1 MAGAWTE
8 GYWLSYS
15 LSGNPR
21 LSFEI
26 PTSGTGGTIWPWKY
40 LDSSHKFD
48 VIKAQ
53 LDTSWIY
60 VEWND
65 SSKEIIRIVAL
76 KRF

>member
-8 GYWLSYS
+8 GFWLDYT
-15 LSGNPR
+15 LSENPR

-26 PTSGTGGTIWPWKY
+26 PTSGTGTTIWPWKY
-40 LDSSHKFD
+40 LGSGHNFD

-60 VEWND
+60 VQWND

-76 KRF
+76 KHF